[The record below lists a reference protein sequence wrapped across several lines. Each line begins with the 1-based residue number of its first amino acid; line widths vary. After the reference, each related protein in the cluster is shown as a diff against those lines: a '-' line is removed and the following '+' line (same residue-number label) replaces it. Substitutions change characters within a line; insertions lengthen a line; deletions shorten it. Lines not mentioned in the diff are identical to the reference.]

1 MTIHKLKG
9 VVRCYIMEIAV
20 LLIAIIIFYF
30 IFEQNRKLSKLN
42 SELKSD
48 TAYLDNLMGNSND
61 GILLL
66 NNNDRIIKANES
78 FERIFQY
85 RRDEIKGV
93 CCNDIIATDDT
104 KDAYEASRVILEGGT
119 YSTETKRARKDGT
132 LIDVNLIA
140 FPVII
145 EKNQIGLC
153 AIYSDI
159 SSKKN
164 AERELELQ
172 QNYFTQLF
180 ENSPEAICLV
190 DNEDRFINVNSAFEK
205 LFGYSE
211 DELVKQ
217 YLNDRIVQPDSLDE
231 ATNISK
237 KVISGSIIEEET
249 RRMRKDGSLV
259 EVFILGYPILFHEK
273 QIGFYG
279 IYRDITEK
287 KKFERELKY
296 LSYHDQL
303 TGLYNRRFFEEQLKI
318 IDKEINFPLSVFMAD
333 VNGLKLVND
342 SFGHTKGDALL
353 VKVAE
358 ILKDC
363 CQANDIIARLG
374 GDEFVILSPKT
385 ATEDARKKAASIKA
399 EASKHKSGS
408 VDISISIGF
417 ETKYSTEENILGI
430 LKKAEDHMYKNKL
443 FESPSMRGKT
453 INTIISTL
461 HEKNK
466 REEQHSHRVSALCV
480 SLGQAL
486 GLGSEEIAE
495 LKTVG
500 LLHDIGK
507 IAIDENILNKPGKL
521 TELEWEVIKRHS
533 EIGYR
538 ILGTVSHMS
547 EMAEYVLAHHER
559 WDGKGYPKG
568 LKGEKIPLNSRII
581 CIADTYDAM
590 TSERSYRSAMTEEN
604 AIKEILNNAGT
615 QFDPKL
621 AEIFINKVIKAV

>member
-1 MTIHKLKG
+1 
-9 VVRCYIMEIAV
+9 MEIALV
-20 LLIAIIIFYF
+20 LIGLLIFYF
-30 IFEQNRKLSKLN
+30 IFERNRKLSKLN
-42 SELKSD
+42 NEHKFD
-48 TAYLDNLMGNSND
+48 TAYLDNLMENSND

-66 NNNDRIIKANES
+66 DNNDKIIKANEA

-85 RRDEIKGV
+85 KSEDIKGV

-104 KDAYEASRVILEGGT
+104 RDAYEASRIILEGGT
-119 YSTETKRARKDGT
+119 YSTETKRARKDGV
-132 LIDVNLIA
+132 LIDVHLIA

-145 EKNQIGLC
+145 ENNQVGLC
-153 AIYSDI
+153 AIYSDL
-159 SSKKN
+159 SSKKK

-180 ENSPEAICLV
+180 ENSPEAICII
-190 DNEDRFINVNSAFEK
+190 DNKDRFINVNSAFEK
-205 LFGYSE
+205 LFGYSK
-211 DELVKQ
+211 DELINQ
-217 YLNDRIVQPDSLDE
+217 YLNDRIVQPDSIEE

-237 KVISGSIIEEET
+237 RVISGSIIEEET
-249 RRMRKDGSLV
+249 YRMRKDGSLV
-259 EVFILGYPILFHEK
+259 EVCILGYPILFHEK
-273 QIGFYG
+273 QIGVFG
-279 IYRDITEK
+279 IYRDIAEK

-303 TGLYNRRFFEEQLKI
+303 TGLYNRRFFEEQLKV

-342 SFGHTKGDALL
+342 SFGHTRGDELL
-353 VKVAE
+353 KKVVE
-358 ILKDC
+358 ILRKC
-363 CQANDIIARLG
+363 CKAEDIIARLG

-385 ATEDARKKAASIKA
+385 TAEDAREKAAGIKA
-399 EASKHKSGS
+399 EALQHKSGS

-417 ETKYSTEENILGI
+417 ETKYSAEENILGI
-430 LKKAEDHMYKNKL
+430 IKKAEDHMYKNKL

-480 SLGQAL
+480 SIGQAL
-486 GLGSEEIAE
+486 GLNSEEIAE

-590 TSERSYRSAMTEEN
+590 TSERSYRSAMSEET
-604 AIKEILNNAGT
+604 AIKEILDNAGT

-621 AEIFINKVIKAV
+621 AEIFVNKVIKSV